1 MPKMKKILIAILA
14 LIMIVSGAITVKRNL
29 EVKKEN
35 DKFSEI
41 QAEMIPEISE
51 PVVTE
56 ETEKSAEEETEPA
69 PASTYEAPQALL
81 ELLEEYPDC
90 IGYIDIEGTNIHYPI
105 MQNEDNEY
113 YLHRDMD
120 GESSV
125 SGCIYMDSNHDI
137 SEKGLHTIYGHHMK
151 NGSMFK
157 DVSKFVDADYM
168 KNHQEIRIK
177 TADKDISLAPVYC
190 YSGASDGTYRNV
202 VTSHGQVIE
211 FIKSH
216 TGLEIDADD
225 LYVLVTCSYDG
236 ADNRCYLYCIPE

>member
-1 MPKMKKILIAILA
+1 MPTMKKILIAILA

-151 NGSMFK
+151 TVPCLRMSQNSWTP
-157 DVSKFVDADYM
+157 
-168 KNHQEIRIK
+168 I
-177 TADKDISLAPVYC
+177 T
-190 YSGASDGTYRNV
+190 
-202 VTSHGQVIE
+202 
-211 FIKSH
+211 
-216 TGLEIDADD
+216 
-225 LYVLVTCSYDG
+225 
-236 ADNRCYLYCIPE
+236 